1 MCATIAA
8 FVAVAS
14 GYGAKPSR
22 VHRAELALAKSEVG
36 SSEAEHAYR
45 ELKMALRKQQEQMKR
60 MNMQQGAAKLAAKS
74 KKITSLDE
82 EEAAAD
88 KAPAE
93 DAAAAQEAPAED
105 AAPEEASDEAPVE
118 DDEAA
123 TDTSGYS
130 SPPCPCPWR
139 LRPPLQA
146 VSLSRVAY
154 QHRVSPRDSTDNASG

>member
-60 MNMQQGAAKLAAKS
+60 TNMQQGAAKLAAKS
-74 KKITSLDE
+74 RKITALDE
-82 EEAAAD
+82 AD
-88 KAPAE
+88 EAPAE
-93 DAAAAQEAPAED
+93 DAATAQEAPAED

-118 DDEAA
+118 EDEAA

-130 SPPCPCPWR
+130 SPPCRVRGVFVLLYRLCP
-139 LRPPLQA
+139 
-146 VSLSRVAY
+146 
-154 QHRVSPRDSTDNASG
+154 